1 MQKCLRRN
9 TLIIAN
15 LLVYVPKV
23 TTVYKPVYVGNKR
36 HRIFTKLI
44 KLWKLYS
51 QKFLSCLFDEYTQ
64 TFYST
69 YPNINSDL
77 KRKGNELY
85 QIPGTSNKFRNNVP
99 N

>member
-1 MQKCLRRN
+1 M
-9 TLIIAN
+9 
-15 LLVYVPKV
+15 
-23 TTVYKPVYVGNKR
+23 
-36 HRIFTKLI
+36 FTKLI

-51 QKFLSCLFDEYTQ
+51 QKFLSCSFDEYTQ

-69 YPNINSDL
+69 FPNVNSDL